1 MYIIHIGLCADAFA
15 DALLVGDK
23 DKPPE
28 MLLEMGD
35 GTQKILPEHQFR
47 RLFHIVAYQLHV
59 DHTVAVQKQSVIQN
73 IAFHLLLKRIFT
85 NAVAKI
91 LIN

>member
-28 MLLEMGD
+28 MLLEVRD
-35 GTQKILPEHQFR
+35 GVQKILPEHQFR
-47 RLFHIVAYQLHV
+47 RIFHIVAYQLHV
-59 DHTVAVQKQSVIQN
+59 HHTVAVQKQSVIQN

-85 NAVAKI
+85 NR
-91 LIN
+91 LQRY

>member
-28 MLLEMGD
+28 MLLEVRD
-35 GTQKILPEHQFR
+35 GVQKILSEHQFR
-47 RLFHIVAYQLHV
+47 RIFHIVAHQLHV
-59 DHTVAVQKQSVIQN
+59 DHTVAVQKQGVIQN

-85 NAVAKI
+85 NR
-91 LIN
+91 LQRY